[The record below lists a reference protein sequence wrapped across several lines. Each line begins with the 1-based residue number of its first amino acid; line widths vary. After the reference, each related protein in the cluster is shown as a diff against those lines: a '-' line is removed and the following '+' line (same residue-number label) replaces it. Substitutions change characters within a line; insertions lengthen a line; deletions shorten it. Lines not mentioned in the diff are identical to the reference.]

1 MTMAT
6 PIVHGPGYSTYV
18 RTTRMTLEEKG
29 IAYDLREFDFMQGMP
44 EEHLKRHP
52 FGKVPAFE
60 HDGFMLYETAA
71 ITRYVDEGFEG
82 PSLQSIEVHA
92 RTRMAQII
100 CIIDSYTYGPVLG
113 QIVIQRLVVPMM
125 NGTPDEAA
133 IEAALPAARKALGV
147 LEGLIG
153 DQPFVAG
160 NTLSLADLHLAP
172 ILAYFSG
179 TPEGEKVLADT
190 PNLRRWFDNIS
201 ARPTF
206 ASTAP
211 QFG

>member
-1 MTMAT
+1 MGT

-29 IAYDLREFDFMQGMP
+29 VAYDLQEFDFMQGMP

-60 HDGFMLYETAA
+60 HDGFMLHETAA
-71 ITRYVDEGFEG
+71 ITRYVDEAFDG
-82 PSLQSIEVHA
+82 PALQPADVRA
-92 RTRMAQII
+92 RARMAQII
-100 CIIDSYTYGPVLG
+100 GIIDNYAYGPVVG

-125 NGTPDEAA
+125 NGPPDEAA
-133 IEAALPAARKALGV
+133 IEAALPAARKAMEV
-147 LEGLIG
+147 LDGLIG

-172 ILAYFSG
+172 ILAYFSA
-179 TPEGEKVLADT
+179 TPEGETVLADT
-190 PNLRRWFDNIS
+190 PNLRRWFDAIS

-206 ASTAP
+206 AGTAP
-211 QFG
+211 QLG

>member
-1 MTMAT
+1 MGT

-18 RTTRMTLEEKG
+18 RSTRMALEEKG
-29 IAYDLREFDFMQGMP
+29 IAYDLQEFDFMQGMP

-60 HDGFMLYETAA
+60 HDGLMLYETAA
-71 ITRYVDEGFEG
+71 ITRYIDEAFDG
-82 PSLQSIEVHA
+82 PALQPADVRA
-92 RTRMAQII
+92 RARMAQII
-100 CIIDSYTYGPVLG
+100 GVIDGYTYGPLVS

-133 IEAALPAARKALGV
+133 IEAALPAASKAVEV

-153 DQPFVAG
+153 DQPFLAG
-160 NTLSLADLHLAP
+160 NALSLADLHLAP
-172 ILAYFSG
+172 ILAYFSA
-179 TPEGEKVLADT
+179 TPEGESVLAGA
-190 PNLRRWFDNIS
+190 PNLRRWFDSIS

-211 QFG
+211 QLG